1 MAWLEEIA
9 VYGTVARMRAKPGS
23 GDQLMEVLLEYE
35 DLGIPGFV
43 ASHVYRLD
51 DNPDD
56 YYMAVLF
63 EDRESYRR
71 NAEDPAQDKRYR
83 RLRELLEADP
93 KWHDGEVVLSTTAR

>member
-1 MAWLEEIA
+1 MPDAEREDSM
-9 VYGTVARMRAKPGS
+9 YGTVARMRAKPGS
-23 GDQLMEVLLEYE
+23 GDQLVALSREYD
-35 DLGIPGFV
+35 DLGIRGFV
-43 ASHVYRLD
+43 ATYVYRLD

-71 NAEDPAQDKRYR
+71 NADDPAQDARYR

-93 KWHDGEVVLSTTAR
+93 KWHDGEVVWASSR